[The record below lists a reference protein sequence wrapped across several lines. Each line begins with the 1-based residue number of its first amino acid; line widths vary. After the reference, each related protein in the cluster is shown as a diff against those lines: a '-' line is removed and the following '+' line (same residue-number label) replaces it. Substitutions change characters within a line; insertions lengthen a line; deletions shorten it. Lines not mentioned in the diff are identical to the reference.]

1 MRLFIAIKFSPEIE
15 KVLTKLQG
23 DLEIQG
29 ITGNYTNIH
38 NLHLTL
44 TFIGEYDDPSRVME
58 ALHQV
63 SFEPF
68 TISLDEHIG
77 NFGDILW
84 VGTKKNPSL
93 MSLDLRVR
101 KALDSYHIS
110 YDRKTFKPHITI
122 VRKAKAYGKKEKYI
136 NEKRIEKTN
145 MTVEKFSLME
155 SSRIDGKLVYTE
167 IGSIEA
173 GEV

>member
-44 TFIGEYDDPSRVME
+44 AFIGEYDDPSRVME

-77 NFGDILW
+77 NFGDIEIYNLA
-84 VGTKKNPSL
+84 VSFHYLVIHNYTFL
-93 MSLDLRVR
+93 
-101 KALDSYHIS
+101 S
-110 YDRKTFKPHITI
+110 YDHICQTP
-122 VRKAKAYGKKEKYI
+122 
-136 NEKRIEKTN
+136 RIWT
-145 MTVEKFSLME
+145 
-155 SSRIDGKLVYTE
+155 DGT
-167 IGSIEA
+167 
-173 GEV
+173 